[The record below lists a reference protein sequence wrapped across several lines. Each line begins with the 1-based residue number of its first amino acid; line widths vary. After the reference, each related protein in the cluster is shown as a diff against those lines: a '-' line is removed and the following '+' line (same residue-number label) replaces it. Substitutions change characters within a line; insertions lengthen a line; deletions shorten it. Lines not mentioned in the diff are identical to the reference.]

1 MDEQEQRNCT
11 HFGVKPSLLPHT
23 LQQLKSNNV
32 IANTE
37 NIEEKLFICQD
48 LCFWIKNITLI
59 LCVIFSAL
67 CNNIQITLEKVYDN
81 N

>member
-48 LCFWIKNITLI
+48 LCF
-59 LCVIFSAL
+59 
-67 CNNIQITLEKVYDN
+67 
-81 N
+81 